1 MRSTGLQYFQQPK
14 NYIKGKKD
22 NTFLDR
28 VIYGRKAGKEEPDD
42 PNCEKKISAG
52 EASVRQSKSH

>member
-1 MRSTGLQYFQQPK
+1 MRSTGITVFLTT
-14 NYIKGKKD
+14 KKLYKKK

-42 PNCEKKISAG
+42 PNCEKKISAE